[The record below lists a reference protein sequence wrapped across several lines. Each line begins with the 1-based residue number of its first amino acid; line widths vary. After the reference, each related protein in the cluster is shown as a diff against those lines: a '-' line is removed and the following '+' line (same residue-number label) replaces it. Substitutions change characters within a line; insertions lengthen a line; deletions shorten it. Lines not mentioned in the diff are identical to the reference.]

1 LSPIRSRFKLSI
13 YFIYRSCL
21 SPLRRTP
28 LVEHVD
34 LGVIL
39 KALVVLTIAVYIGF
53 TVASYRSLPQFI
65 VFENIGWALLYT
77 LCLLVLVYR
86 KEPLPLLAVASF
98 NAGRVSNAIVT
109 STGDIGRLAIQ
120 HLPLLLLLLT
130 LAILAAYTGLRRG
143 P

>member
-1 LSPIRSRFKLSI
+1 M
-13 YFIYRSCL
+13 
-21 SPLRRTP
+21 
-28 LVEHVD
+28 EHVD

-65 VFENIGWALLYT
+65 VFENIGWVLLYT

-86 KEPLPLLAVASF
+86 EEPLPLLAVASF